1 MHLRGRTVIVT
12 GASDGIGAV
21 TARELARAGARVVL
35 AVRNPEKA
43 LAASRSWGGDT
54 EVRRLDLSRLHSV
67 RAFAADW
74 HGEIDVLINSAGVLH
89 AVETRTHD
97 GFEAH
102 IGVNHLGHFALTQ
115 LLLPRIT
122 GRVVTVSS
130 DLHKRARLD
139 VDDLNWERR
148 PFNAVQAYSDSK
160 LANLLFTYEL
170 QRRLTESGSPVLSV
184 AAHPGISKT
193 NLVAHGGDLQV
204 RLLRAMLQLFA
215 QDADGGARPTLY
227 AATQPLP
234 GAIYVGPSGFMQL
247 RGPARPVTGSA
258 ASRDA
263 TLAARLWERSAEL
276 TGVDVLAASRAGTA
290 VEMSV

>member
-1 MHLRGRTVIVT
+1 MESPIHLLGRTAIVT

-35 AVRNPEKA
+35 AVRNRDKA
-43 LAASRSWGGDT
+43 LAASRSWGGET
-54 EVRRLDLSRLHSV
+54 EVRRLDLSSLESI

-74 HGEIDVLINSAGVLH
+74 HDDIDILVNNAGVLH
-89 AVETRTHD
+89 TVETRTHD

-115 LLLPRIT
+115 LLLPHIT

-160 LANLLFTYEL
+160 LANLLFTHEL
-170 QRRLTESGSPVLSV
+170 QRRLTGSGSPVLSL

-193 NLVAHGGDLQV
+193 NLVADGGDLRV

-215 QDADGGARPTLY
+215 QDAEGGALPTLY
-227 AATQPLP
+227 AATEPLP
-234 GAIYVGPSGFMQL
+234 GATYVGPSGFMEL
-247 RGPARPVTGSA
+247 RGAARPVTGSA
-258 ASRDA
+258 APQDA
-263 TLAARLWERSAEL
+263 ALAVRLWERSTVL
-276 TGVDVLAASRAGTA
+276 TGVDVLAAS
-290 VEMSV
+290 V

>member
-1 MHLRGRTVIVT
+1 MHLHGRTTIVT

-35 AVRNPEKA
+35 AVRNPDKA

-54 EVRRLDLSRLHSV
+54 EVRRLDLSSLQSV

-74 HGEIDVLINSAGVLH
+74 HDEIDILINNAGVLH
-89 AVETRTHD
+89 ADETRTHD
-97 GFEAH
+97 GFESH

-115 LLLPRIT
+115 LLFPHIT

-139 VDDLNWERR
+139 LDDLSWERR
-148 PFNAVQAYSDSK
+148 PFDAVQAYSDSK
-160 LANLLFTYEL
+160 LANLLFAYEL
-170 QRRLTESGSPVLSV
+170 QRRLTESGSPVLSI

-193 NLVAHGGDLQV
+193 NLVADGGGLRV
-204 RLLRAMLQLFA
+204 RLLRVMLQLFA
-215 QDADGGARPTLY
+215 QDAEGGARPTLH
-227 AATQPLP
+227 AATESLP
-234 GAIYVGPSGFMQL
+234 GATYIGPSGFREL
-247 RGPARPVTGSA
+247 RGRAKTVTGSA

-263 TLAARLWERSAEL
+263 ALAARLWQRSVEL
-276 TGVDVLAASRAGTA
+276 TGVGALAAAGA
-290 VEMSV
+290 

>member
-1 MHLRGRTVIVT
+1 M
-12 GASDGIGAV
+12 
-21 TARELARAGARVVL
+21 
-35 AVRNPEKA
+35 
-43 LAASRSWGGDT
+43 
-54 EVRRLDLSRLHSV
+54 DLSSLQSV

-74 HGEIDVLINSAGVLH
+74 HDEIDILINNAGVLH
-89 AVETRTHD
+89 AVQTRTHD

-115 LLLPRIT
+115 LLLPHIT

-204 RLLRAMLQLFA
+204 RLLRAMLQLVA

-234 GAIYVGPSGFMQL
+234 GATYVGPSGFMQL

-258 ASRDA
+258 ASRGA
-263 TLAARLWERSAEL
+263 TLAARLWERSTEL
-276 TGVDVLAASRAGTA
+276 TGVDVLAASRVGTA